1 MALTNVESDILSFL
15 FSKYKEDASTYYD
28 IADILKKHTFD
39 PGPVIEKLKH
49 AEWIKPDIFRTGK
62 DFKCAIAVRGIMQ
75 INPAYIE
82 DKILAIIKGLGDIGG
97 FGNVMKILGYE
108 RSEHQL
114 GFDLANEMQ
123 NRDYIK
129 LLYAS
134 YTQNV
139 ISVEMLL
146 PGKSIYEKL

>member
-1 MALTNVESDILSFL
+1 MALTKAESDILSFL
-15 FSKYKEDASTYYD
+15 FSKYKENASEYYD
-28 IADILKKHTFD
+28 IANILDKHGVES
-39 PGPVIEKLKH
+39 GPFTEKMKH
-49 AEWIKPDIFRTGK
+49 AEFIKPDIFKTGK
-62 DFKCAIAVRGIMQ
+62 ELKCAIAVRGMMQ
-75 INPAYIE
+75 INPAYVE
-82 DKILAIIKGLGDIGG
+82 EKILATLKGLGDTGG
-97 FGNVMKILGYE
+97 FGNVMKILGYD
-108 RSEHQL
+108 RDQHQL

-146 PGKSIYEKL
+146 PGKYIYDKI

>member
-1 MALTNVESDILSFL
+1 MALTKAESDILSFL
-15 FSKYKEDASTYYD
+15 FSKYKQDATIYVD
-28 IADILKKHTFD
+28 IGSMLKEH
-39 PGPVIEKLKH
+39 KLDAVSVTENLKRT
-49 AEWIKPDIFRTGK
+49 EFIKPDIFITGNEV
-62 DFKCAIAVRGIMQ
+62 KCAIAMRGIMQ
-75 INPAYIE
+75 INSAYVE
-82 DKILAIIKGLGDIGG
+82 EKILAILKGLGEIGG

-108 RSEHQL
+108 RDHHQL

-146 PGKSIYEKL
+146 PGKYIYDKL